1 MRPTQSSF
9 SVPVAFH
16 FFKNRRRGMRRKVK
30 RCILLFFA
38 ISVSMFLFS
47 CSKDVPQT
55 DIRIAVID
63 TGISSA
69 AIDPSSIDEGE
80 NLISPGE
87 GTEDMHGHGTAVAAI
102 IVGSETAQVDG
113 LCEDAVLIPIVW
125 TTVDEAD
132 NVVSGDAQMIAR
144 AIRDAVDKYSCR
156 IINVSLG
163 TDTATDELW
172 EAVKYASRKGAL
184 IVASAGNRYF
194 DSPERVYFPGG
205 YDEVLCV
212 GAADA
217 DGNVSE
223 FSEKNDTVDI
233 YAPGEDLRL
242 VTVRGTKIRGEG
254 TSYAA
259 AYVSGAAARIWQQDP
274 GLTCDEVRKEL
285 LKCADERD
293 GAVILDPIKVDSR
306 LAAE

>member
-1 MRPTQSSF
+1 M
-9 SVPVAFH
+9 
-16 FFKNRRRGMRRKVK
+16 GRKLK
-30 RCILLFFA
+30 RYFLLFFA
-38 ISVSMFLFS
+38 ISVSLLLLS
-47 CSKDVPQT
+47 CSKDIPQT

-63 TGISSA
+63 TGISSV
-69 AIDPSSIDEGE
+69 AIDPSDIGEGE

-87 GTEDMHGHGTAVAAI
+87 STEDLHGHGTAVAAI
-102 IVGSETAQVDG
+102 IVGSEKAQADG

-144 AIRDAVDKYSCR
+144 AITDAIDKYSCR

-163 TDTATDELW
+163 TDTDADELR
-172 EAVKYASRKGAL
+172 EAVKYAYQKGAL

-212 GAADA
+212 GAVDE

-223 FSEKNDTVDI
+223 FSERNDTVDF

-242 VTVRGTKIRGEG
+242 VTVKGTKIRGEG

-259 AYVSGAAARIWQQDP
+259 AYVSGVAARIWQKDP
-274 GLTCDEVRKEL
+274 GLTCDEVWKEL
-285 LKCADERD
+285 IKCAEERD
-293 GAVILDPIKVDSR
+293 GVMVLDPIMVDSGR
-306 LAAE
+306 SAE